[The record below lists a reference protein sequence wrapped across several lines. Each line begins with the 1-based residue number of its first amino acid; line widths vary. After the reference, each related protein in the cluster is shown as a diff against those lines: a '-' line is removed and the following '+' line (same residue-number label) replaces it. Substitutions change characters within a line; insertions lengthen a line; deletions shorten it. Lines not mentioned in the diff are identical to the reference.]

1 MTTTAERND
10 EQPPAAGGNAT
21 QAPGSAALAP
31 ELAARLLRRV
41 TLAPGEHASQP
52 SYAPFTGELVG
63 RVPVC
68 TEVDVDAAVRLA
80 RAAQQK
86 WARTSAAHR
95 RRIFLR
101 YHDLVLDRQDG
112 ILDLVQLE
120 TGKARKS
127 AFEELADVA
136 MVSRYY
142 AHTAARQL
150 RPRRRWGAMPGL
162 TAATEYYHPKGVVGI
177 IAPWNYPLTL
187 PITDAIPALLA
198 GNGVVLKP
206 DSQTPFTALL
216 GVNLLREAGL
226 PEDLFQV
233 ITGAGRSIGTPM
245 IDRVDYLMFTGS
257 TATGRHIAAQCGQ
270 RLIGFSAELGGEAD
284 QSLAALSGDV
294 SAGGGAPGE
303 HQVIHA
309 VDHRRTDGP
318 TRTGDHL
325 EQVLR
330 QAGLPQQ
337 VHSQQGGERRLRIR
351 LEHHPVAGQ
360 QGGDGVGD
368 GQRQRVVPGRDDAH
382 HALRVVVL
390 GGGGQPRQRAPAAAG
405 SQLPG
410 SGVSV
415 VTGDDRHVG
424 ELLERRLAGLAG
436 LQLDQIEDLVLPVQD
451 QVVVAQEDPPPVRRR
466 CPSPLLLRR
475 PGQAHGGVHVDLGA
489 DRHSADQLAGE
500 WRVRRLAGVLP
511 RRQRHPAQQ
520 PGGQLRRQRGTPW
533 GLRGVTSGRWRLLVI
548 ALGRGGHR
556 RSSWLGAHGAR
567 VRAGTWGDVTRR
579 LPTRV
584 TYPADRLRRLML
596 WRTRRAAMPTAGGP
610 ARRGAAI

>member
-21 QAPGSAALAP
+21 QAPESAALAP

-101 YHDLVLDRQDG
+101 YHDLVLDRQDE

-136 MVSRYY
+136 IVSRYY

-150 RPRRRWGAMPGL
+150 RPRRRWGALPGL

-270 RLIGFSAELGGEAD
+270 RLIGFSAELGGKNAMVVCAD
-284 QSLAALSGDV
+284 ADLDK
-294 SAGGGAPGE
+294 
-303 HQVIHA
+303 
-309 VDHRRTDGP
+309 T
-318 TRTGDHL
+318 
-325 EQVLR
+325 
-330 QAGLPQQ
+330 
-337 VHSQQGGERRLRIR
+337 
-351 LEHHPVAGQ
+351 VAGALRACFSNS
-360 QGGDGVGD
+360 
-368 GQRQRVVPGRDDAH
+368 GQLCISIERMFVEDAIYDEFVPRFTGRVAAMALGAQRDYTAEMGSLITPTQLEAVAAHVDDAV
-382 HALRVVVL
+382 AKGATVL
-390 GGGGQPRQRAPAAAG
+390 TGGRRRPDIGPLFYEPTVLTG
-405 SQLPG
+405 
-410 SGVSV
+410 
-415 VTGDDRHVG
+415 VTGDMDLAADETFGPVVSIYRVKDR
-424 ELLERRLAGLAG
+424 EEA
-436 LQLDQIEDLVLPVQD
+436 
-451 QVVVAQEDPPPVRRR
+451 VRRANDTDYGLNASVWSKDTAAGR
-466 CPSPLLLRR
+466 ELATRLQAGIVNVNEAYAAAWASTDAAMGGMKASGVGRR
-475 PGQAHGGVHVDLGA
+475 HGVEGIRKYTESQTVAV
-489 DRHSADQLAGE
+489 
-500 WRVRRLAGVLP
+500 
-511 RRQRHPAQQ
+511 
-520 PGGQLRRQRGTPW
+520 QRGLPMGAPPGMSEQTYAKVMTMSLRILKRTPF
-533 GLRGVTSGRWRLLVI
+533 V
-548 ALGRGGHR
+548 
-556 RSSWLGAHGAR
+556 
-567 VRAGTWGDVTRR
+567 
-579 LPTRV
+579 P
-584 TYPADRLRRLML
+584 
-596 WRTRRAAMPTAGGP
+596 
-610 ARRGAAI
+610 

>member
-21 QAPGSAALAP
+21 QAPESAALAP

-86 WARTSAAHR
+86 WVRTSAAHR

-101 YHDLVLDRQDG
+101 YHDLVLDRQDE

-136 MVSRYY
+136 IVSRYY

-150 RPRRRWGAMPGL
+150 RPRRRWGALPGL

-270 RLIGFSAELGGEAD
+270 RLIGFSAELGGKNAMVVCADADLDKTVAGALRACFSNSGQLCISIERMFVEDAIYDEFVPRFTERVAAMALGAQRDYTAEMGSLITPTQLEAVAAHVD
-284 QSLAALSGDV
+284 DAVAKGATVLTGVTGDMDLAADETFGPVV
-294 SAGGGAPGE
+294 SIYRVKDREEAVRRANDADYGLNASVWSKDTAAGRGVLGPHAGVQAVVGVVRAADRLLP
-303 HQVIHA
+303 VFHA
-309 VDHRRTDGP
+309 VDRHHRAEGLIGREVHVAGDAGEHRRFV
-318 TRTGDHL
+318 
-325 EQVLR
+325 E
-330 QAGLPQQ
+330 
-337 VHSQQGGERRLRIR
+337 
-351 LEHHPVAGQ
+351 
-360 QGGDGVGD
+360 
-368 GQRQRVVPGRDDAH
+368 
-382 HALRVVVL
+382 
-390 GGGGQPRQRAPAAAG
+390 
-405 SQLPG
+405 
-410 SGVSV
+410 
-415 VTGDDRHVG
+415 
-424 ELLERRLAGLAG
+424 
-436 LQLDQIEDLVLPVQD
+436 
-451 QVVVAQEDPPPVRRR
+451 
-466 CPSPLLLRR
+466 
-475 PGQAHGGVHVDLGA
+475 
-489 DRHSADQLAGE
+489 
-500 WRVRRLAGVLP
+500 
-511 RRQRHPAQQ
+511 
-520 PGGQLRRQRGTPW
+520 
-533 GLRGVTSGRWRLLVI
+533 
-548 ALGRGGHR
+548 
-556 RSSWLGAHGAR
+556 
-567 VRAGTWGDVTRR
+567 
-579 LPTRV
+579 
-584 TYPADRLRRLML
+584 
-596 WRTRRAAMPTAGGP
+596 
-610 ARRGAAI
+610 